1 MHCEEKLKLW
11 SYTCTASY
19 CLIQAVTNS
28 GLTLYTNIYTY
39 I

>member
-1 MHCEEKLKLW
+1 MHCEEELKLW
-11 SYTCTASY
+11 SYTASY